1 LFNENL
7 RNSRISYSLSIVSK
21 IESKTLGEGM
31 VIKRWRTVRN
41 VAMVVLALGV
51 GLMAALPAWAANAEM
66 PAKADAS
73 AIRFIKL
80 GAFVIPEVNGN
91 QVTRHIA
98 LEISL
103 EVTGDEKK
111 AEVEHMLPRV
121 KDTVLRIL
129 HKHMSRRRTLDI
141 SQDILRLKRKI
152 RKAGNALLGDG
163 MINEVL
169 IENTLERKL
178 L

>member
-1 LFNENL
+1 M
-7 RNSRISYSLSIVSK
+7 
-21 IESKTLGEGM
+21 ESETLGEGM
-31 VIKRWRTVRN
+31 EMKGWQVVRN
-41 VAMVVLALGV
+41 LAMAGLLFGV
-51 GLMAALPAWAANAEM
+51 GFMAVPPVWAADAEGL
-66 PAKADAS
+66 AEADAS
-73 AIRFIKL
+73 AIHFIKL

-91 QVTRHIA
+91 QVTRHVL

-111 AEVEHMLPRV
+111 AKVEHMLPRV
-121 KDTVLRIL
+121 KDAVLRVL
-129 HKHMSRRRTLDI
+129 HRHMSRRRTPDAA
-141 SQDILRLKRKI
+141 QDILKLKRKI
-152 RKAGNALLGDG
+152 RKASNALLGDG

>member
-1 LFNENL
+1 M
-7 RNSRISYSLSIVSK
+7 
-21 IESKTLGEGM
+21 ESETLGEGM
-31 VIKRWRTVRN
+31 EMKGWQTIRN
-41 VAMVVLALGV
+41 LAMAGLLFGVAF
-51 GLMAALPAWAANAEM
+51 MAVPPVWAADAE
-66 PAKADAS
+66 ADAS
-73 AIRFIKL
+73 AIHFVKL

-91 QVTRHIA
+91 QVTRHVL

-121 KDTVLRIL
+121 KDAVLRVL
-129 HKHMSRRRTLDI
+129 HRHMSRRRTPDAA
-141 SQDILRLKRKI
+141 QDILKLKRKI
-152 RKAGNALLGDG
+152 RKASNALLGDG